1 MDGENR
7 RDNQSIDS
15 LLRTDALLAF
25 AQMSLLNLLSI
36 MILCFVD
43 FLDSPIPCISL
54 NFFFLWSFTKVTVKL
69 SHLTHIPSTKAITTR
84 HNLRAVVPKLLSHH
98 NHDFGSLEVTTLQY
112 LERFEKIAHSERI
125 VF

>member
-1 MDGENR
+1 MAEELALKHLPCGWGKQR

-43 FLDSPIPCISL
+43 FLEQ
-54 NFFFLWSFTKVTVKL
+54 
-69 SHLTHIPSTKAITTR
+69 
-84 HNLRAVVPKLLSHH
+84 AVV
-98 NHDFGSLEVTTLQY
+98 
-112 LERFEKIAHSERI
+112 
-125 VF
+125 

>member
-1 MDGENR
+1 MAEELALKHLPCGWGKQR

-15 LLRTDALLAF
+15 FLRTDALLAF

-54 NFFFLWSFTKVTVKL
+54 NFFLLLFLL
-69 SHLTHIPSTKAITTR
+69 
-84 HNLRAVVPKLLSHH
+84 
-98 NHDFGSLEVTTLQY
+98 
-112 LERFEKIAHSERI
+112 
-125 VF
+125 

>member
-1 MDGENR
+1 MAEELALKHLPCGWGKQR

-54 NFFFLWSFTKVTVKL
+54 IFFFLWSFLTKN
-69 SHLTHIPSTKAITTR
+69 IQAI
-84 HNLRAVVPKLLSHH
+84 
-98 NHDFGSLEVTTLQY
+98 FY
-112 LERFEKIAHSERI
+112 
-125 VF
+125 